1 MEKRTKRYLTF
12 LTILIFILVWVLIL
26 NFLSPSEIVEKLGA
40 RNSYMIL
47 FLISAIGG
55 VSLITASSYYI
66 AISVLAI
73 AGLNPILLGLFGGIG
88 VTIGDSLYF
97 YLGSKGK
104 EISSKNIDKR
114 LKKISKLL
122 KKSPKWLIPFM
133 VYIYSGFT
141 LLPND
146 LMTFSLGIIGYS
158 YKKIFLPLILG
169 NITVTT
175 IIAYLSIF
183 GINFF

>member
-1 MEKRTKRYLTF
+1 M
-12 LTILIFILVWVLIL
+12 
-26 NFLSPSEIVEKLGA
+26 
-40 RNSYMIL
+40 
-47 FLISAIGG
+47 
-55 VSLITASSYYI
+55 
-66 AISVLAI
+66 
-73 AGLNPILLGLFGGIG
+73 NPILLGLFGGIG

-104 EISSKNIDKR
+104 EISSKKVDKR
-114 LKKISKLL
+114 LEKISKLL
-122 KKSPKWLIPFM
+122 KKSPKWLIPFI

-146 LMTFSLGIIGYS
+146 LMTFSLGITGYS

-175 IIAYLSIF
+175 IIAYISIF